1 MASGC
6 ASELGSV
13 LPDFNYSIIIGVR
26 LATLAYQ
33 FWIAS
38 GLVPCLVQL
47 GSDLVPL
54 GSRRRHFQFW
64 IATGL
69 VPCLAQLGSD
79 WVARLSSTDSSDQ
92 EDSKD
97 RSSAFF

>member
-33 FWIAS
+33 FWIANC
-38 GLVPCLVQL
+38 LVPCFVQL
-47 GSDLVPL
+47 GSDLVLL

-64 IATGL
+64 IANCL
-69 VPCLAQLGSD
+69 VPCL
-79 WVARLSSTDSSDQ
+79 V
-92 EDSKD
+92 
-97 RSSAFF
+97 